1 MSRSMRAR
9 SKGGHTAV
17 EVVIEGPESQKK
29 LVLSVANIS
38 NMLSESVNG
47 ISEQDDI
54 RVQRCNKVLFD
65 RAVKC
70 DHMIRELCISSS

>member
-1 MSRSMRAR
+1 M
-9 SKGGHTAV
+9 
-17 EVVIEGPESQKK
+17 IEGPEGQEK
-29 LVLSVANIS
+29 LVLSAANIS

-47 ISEQDDI
+47 VSEQDDI

-70 DHMIRELCISSS
+70 DYMTRELCLQSVGGE